1 MPSKSKSKSRSP
13 VKAKRGRPLKYS
25 PCKGQ
30 EIRDPKTKR
39 CRAKKLPGRPKMMR
53 KSKSKSKSLSPRSKM
68 KNSVNPLHIDF
79 HFPKGLNDKKIKEL
93 QEDFEHFDIPYLYNA
108 TMHVIDRYNVCI
120 HLPNEDGLYTIVYNL
135 FEQGGSWEESDEMEV
150 KGKLIY
156 KPELEKVMFRTRK
169 GSRSTSRSRSRSA
182 SR

>member
-1 MPSKSKSKSRSP
+1 
-13 VKAKRGRPLKYS
+13 
-25 PCKGQ
+25 
-30 EIRDPKTKR
+30 
-39 CRAKKLPGRPKMMR
+39 
-53 KSKSKSKSLSPRSKM
+53 M

>member
-1 MPSKSKSKSRSP
+1 MPSKSRSKSRSP
-13 VKAKRGRPLKYS
+13 AKAKRGRPLKYS

-39 CRAKKLPGRPKMMR
+39 CRAKKLPGRPKMMK

-68 KNSVNPLHIDF
+68 KKSVNPLHIDF
-79 HFPKGLNDKKIKEL
+79 YFSKGLTDKKIKEL
-93 QEDFEHFDIPYLYNA
+93 QEDFDRYAYVNNA
-108 TMHVIDRYNVCI
+108 TVHVIDRYTVSI
-120 HLPNEDGLYTIVYNL
+120 HLPNEDGLYTVVYDL